1 MMRTS
6 HKGKNRQPPE
16 QAGRGETVYG
26 DGRVA
31 MATGNWPGRETA
43 LESLEG
49 TALESLEGTV
59 MLTP

>member
-43 LESLEG
+43 LEP
-49 TALESLEGTV
+49 LEGTV
-59 MLTP
+59 ILTP